1 MRIRFLPL
9 LLLAAPVWS
18 ANLDGNLDA
27 SYGNAGRSFFEFT
40 QSSTPQL
47 QALAKSPTGRI
58 WMFGDDAND
67 RTGLYMA
74 RMFTNGLPDTGFGN
88 ADGRLRTSVPAT
100 LIAQTE
106 ALAVTGALVQTDG
119 KPIVFGGLRAV
130 NGETGAFPG
139 VVCRLAAAGN
149 FDASFGTAGCRTLRS
164 FIGTEETCLVE
175 DVAAGTGGT
184 LVVVGNCVGPG
195 FAERPFLA
203 RLTAIGGFDTEFGA
217 GAGLVT
223 PLIAAAQANG
233 QHYRAVAVRPDES
246 IVVLGHFTTINGGE
260 RDIDIGVLQFD
271 NGGSLDL
278 AFSGDGV
285 VLLRYSSFGGE
296 EADLARD
303 LVLRPDG
310 KAVLLGHTV
319 TPSPGS
325 PHRRALLGQVNVD
338 GSLDSSFGTDGM
350 VNDDFG
356 TDFSASSSFDSIDLD
371 ASGRIVVAGARSAAT
386 SYSPF
391 RAGTGFRVAIPQGI
405 APVVNSRMVISS
417 ATATSGYVEN
427 SAFNVA
433 IPFTVTPGIVTTL
446 TIPMAVEVAGNG
458 NSIEEKALRINA
470 QAPISVQVLAGSP
483 VAIDGYTAIPTDFLD
498 RIYRLMAWDDGIG
511 VSSSLTLAAVQINT
525 QITIIPAISANGHPA
540 GVPYQVTLNGNQT
553 YNLYAP
559 SPADLSGTTITS
571 SRPFAVYGGNSCG
584 LVPTGAVEFC
594 DLLVEQMQP
603 TQAWGSEFVTLP
615 FAGRTA
621 GDVIRVYAGTDGT
634 TVNVNGVLVATLNQG
649 AFYETSRTAAARI
662 VTNPQ
667 TMVAQF
673 AKGCKAEANPDPNSC
688 YGDPFMLTVPPT
700 DQWAARF
707 DAVVPQLNASYQHFL
722 GIVAPTSA
730 VGQIRING
738 QLVPVAS
745 FTAIPGTPYSGA
757 NVLRAPGLQ
766 RVTATQPIA
775 VSVYGFRD
783 SESYGF
789 TAPLAADGEGENSND
804 VIVRYNP
811 NGTRDTSFGTQG
823 MVLVDH
829 AVAFGSSF
837 PSFDKARRAIVDGGS
852 ILVGGMSINASSE
865 QRFFASYRIE
875 GGQLF
880 RDGFEN

>member
-9 LLLAAPVWS
+9 LVLASPAWA
-18 ANLDGNLDA
+18 ANIDGNLDA

-47 QALAKSPTGRI
+47 QALASSPTGRI
-58 WMFGDDAND
+58 WMFGDNAND
-67 RTGLYMA
+67 RAGLYIA
-74 RMFTNGLPDTGFGN
+74 RMLTTGLPDAGFGN
-88 ADGRLRTSVPAT
+88 ADGRLRTSVPVT

-106 ALAVTGALVQTDG
+106 ALAVRGALVQADG
-119 KPIVFGGLRAV
+119 KPVIFGGLRAV

-139 VVCRLAAAGN
+139 VVCRLAVAGN

-164 FIGTEETCLVE
+164 FIAAEESCLVE
-175 DVAAGTGGT
+175 DVAAGSNGT
-184 LVVVGNCVGPG
+184 LVVVGNCVGPS

-203 RLTAIGGFDTEFGA
+203 RLTANGAFDTEFGA
-217 GAGLVT
+217 GAGLIT
-223 PLIAAAQANG
+223 PLIAAAQTSG
-233 QHYRAVAVRPDES
+233 QHYRAVAVRPDDS
-246 IVVLGHFTTINGGE
+246 IVVLGHFTTINSGE

-271 NGGSLDL
+271 NGGSLDP

-285 VLLRYSSFGGE
+285 ALLRYSSSGGDE
-296 EADLARD
+296 SDFARD

-310 KAVLLGHTV
+310 KAVVLGQTV
-319 TPSPGS
+319 SPSPGS
-325 PHRRALLGQVNVD
+325 PHRRALLGQVNTN
-338 GSLDSSFGTDGM
+338 GSLDASFGVGGM

-356 TDFSASSSFDSIDLD
+356 FDFSASSSFDSIDLD
-371 ASGRIVVAGARSAAT
+371 ASGRIVVAGARSAT
-386 SYSPF
+386 SSYAPF
-391 RAGTGFRVAIPQGI
+391 RAGTGFRLAIPRSV
-405 APVVNSRMVISS
+405 PPETDSRLLISS

-427 SAFNVA
+427 SAFNIA
-433 IPFTVTPGIVTTL
+433 IPFSVTPGIVTSLTL
-446 TIPMAVEVAGNG
+446 PSAVEVAGAG
-458 NSIEEKALRINA
+458 NTIEEKALRISA
-470 QAPISVQVLAGSP
+470 QAPVSVQVMAGRTFSL
-483 VAIDGYTAIPTDFLD
+483 DGYTAIPTDFLD
-498 RIYRLMAWDDGIG
+498 RIYRVMAWGDGIG
-511 VSSSLTLAAVQINT
+511 VGSSLTLAGVQINT
-525 QITIIPAISANGHPA
+525 QLTINPATSANGRPA
-540 GVPYQVTLNGNQT
+540 GVPYQITLNGNQT

-559 SPADLSGTTITS
+559 VPADLSGTTIVS
-571 SRPFAVYGGNSCG
+571 SRPFAVYGGHACG
-584 LVPTGAVEFC
+584 LVPSASVDFC

-603 TQAWGSEFVTLP
+603 TQAWGSEFITLP

-621 GDVIRVYAGTDGT
+621 GDVIRVYAGTNGT
-634 TVNVNGVLVATLNQG
+634 TVNVNGALVATLNQG
-649 AFYETSRTAAARI
+649 AFYETSRTAATRI

-673 AKGCKAEANPDPNSC
+673 AKGCKAEADPNNC

-738 QLVPVAS
+738 QVVPAAS
-745 FTAIPGTPYSGA
+745 FTAIAGTPYSGA
-757 NVLRAPGLQ
+757 NVLRSPGLQ
-766 RVTATQPIA
+766 RVTSTQPIA

-789 TAPLAADGEGENSND
+789 TAPMAADGEGENSND
-804 VIVRYNP
+804 VIVRYNA
-811 NGTRDTSFGTQG
+811 NGSRDNSFGNQG
-823 MVLVDH
+823 MVLIDH

-837 PSFDKARRAIVDGGS
+837 PSFDKAKRAIVDGGG

-865 QRFFASYRIE
+865 QSFLASYRIE

-880 RDGFEN
+880 RGGFED

>member
-1 MRIRFLPL
+1 MRIRFLSL
-9 LLLAAPVWS
+9 LLLATPAAA
-18 ANLDGNLDA
+18 ANLDGSLDTG
-27 SYGNAGRSFFEFT
+27 YGNAGRSFFEFT
-40 QSSTPQL
+40 QSNTPQL
-47 QALAKSPTGRI
+47 QALAKSPTARI
-58 WMFGDDAND
+58 WMFGDNAND
-67 RTGLYMA
+67 RGGLYIA
-74 RMFTNGLPDTGFGN
+74 RMFSNGLPDTGFGN
-88 ADGRLRTSVPAT
+88 ADGRLRTTVPVT

-106 ALAVTGALVQTDG
+106 ALVVTGALVQSDG

-130 NGETGAFPG
+130 SGETGAFPG

-149 FDASFGTAGCRTLRS
+149 FDPSFGTNGCRTLRS
-164 FIGTEETCLVE
+164 FLNTEETCLVD
-175 DVAAGTGGT
+175 DVALGSDGS
-184 LVVVGNCVGPG
+184 LVTVGNCVGPN

-203 RLTAIGGFDTEFGA
+203 RLTSTGAFDIEFGA
-217 GAGLVT
+217 GAGLIT

-233 QHYRAVAVRPDES
+233 QHFRAVAIRPDSS
-246 IVVLGHFTTINGGE
+246 IVVAGNFSTINSGE

-271 NGGSLDL
+271 NGGSLDP

-285 VLLRYSSFGGE
+285 ALLRYSSSGGDE
-296 EADLARD
+296 SDFARD

-310 KAVLLGHTV
+310 KAVVLGQTV
-319 TPSPGS
+319 SPSPSS
-325 PHRRALLGQVNVD
+325 PHRRALLGQVNTD
-338 GSLDSSFGTDGM
+338 GTLDASFGVGGM

-356 TDFSASSSFDSIDLD
+356 FDFSASSSFDSIDLD
-371 ASGRIVVAGARSAAT
+371 ASGRIVVAGARSAT
-386 SYSPF
+386 SSYAPF
-391 RAGTGFRVAIPQGI
+391 RAGTGFRVAIPQSI
-405 APVVNSRMVISS
+405 APVVDTRLLIAS

-446 TIPMAVEVAGNG
+446 TIPQAVEVAGAG
-458 NSIEEKALRINA
+458 NTIEEKALRISA
-470 QAPISVQVLAGSP
+470 QAPISVQVLAGRP
-483 VAIDGYTAIPTDFLD
+483 ETVDGYTAIPTDFLD
-498 RIYRLMAWDDGIG
+498 RLYRLMAWDDGAG
-511 VSSSLTLAAVQINT
+511 VGSSLTLAGVQINT
-525 QITIIPAISANGHPA
+525 QITINPATSANGRPA
-540 GVPYQVTLNGNQT
+540 GVPYQITLNGNQT

-559 SPADLSGTTITS
+559 NAADLSGTTITS
-571 SRPFAVYGGNSCG
+571 SRPFAVYGGHSCG
-584 LVPTGAVEFC
+584 LVPAASVDFC
-594 DLLVEQMQP
+594 DMLVEQMQP
-603 TQAWGSEFVTLP
+603 TQAWGNEFVTLP

-634 TVNVNGVLVATLNQG
+634 TVTVNGALVATLNQG

-667 TMVAQF
+667 AMVAQF
-673 AKGCKAEANPDPNSC
+673 AKGCKAEAIPNTC
-688 YGDPFMLTVPPT
+688 YGDPFMLTVPPI

-738 QLVPVAS
+738 QLVPAAS
-745 FTAIPGTPYSGA
+745 FTAIAGTPYSGA
-757 NVLRAPGLQ
+757 NVLRSPGLQ
-766 RVTATQPIA
+766 RVTSTQPIA

-789 TAPLAADGEGENSND
+789 TAPMAADGEGADSND
-804 VIVRYNP
+804 VIVRYSA
-811 NGTRDTSFGTQG
+811 NGSRDASFGNQG

-837 PSFDKARRAIVDGGS
+837 PSFDKAKRAIVDGGG
-852 ILVGGMSINASSE
+852 ILVGGMAINASSE
-865 QRFFASYRIE
+865 QSFFASYRIE

-880 RDGFEN
+880 RGGFEN